1 MAQVFISYSRK
12 DRELAQKIAEGLTAD
27 GMTIWW
33 DRDIASGE
41 RWDKIIKRELDLAG
55 AVVVL
60 WTPNSVETDA
70 TISSEWV
77 ANEAAEARRREILVP
92 VLLAG
97 GAPPF
102 EFQRIQALDLN
113 AWNGDRD
120 ANGWR
125 VLSERIRAVAGLP
138 MADADTVEVSRPPPP
153 PKREEP
159 KPVPPPLVNL
169 PPPPP
174 PPPVFQA
181 TGTAVLRLRRLNRIN
196 SLLRRFAVLID
207 GEKVGEIGNDE
218 VAEFEVAPG
227 PHAVQLRV
235 DFYRSESVEAVF
247 QPGQA
252 VDFTCAAVQM
262 TDLKGLVQP
271 FQLAR
276 GADL

>member
-12 DRELAQKIAEGLTAD
+12 DRDLAQRIADGLAAD
-27 GMTIWW
+27 GMTVWW

-41 RWDKIIKRELDLAG
+41 RWDKIIKRELDAAG

-77 ANEAAEARRREILVP
+77 ANEAADARRREVLVP
-92 VLLAG
+92 VLMAG

-113 AWNGDRD
+113 AWDGDRD

-125 VLSERIRAVAGLP
+125 VLSERVRAVAGLP
-138 MADADTVEVSRPPPP
+138 MAGADTVEVAIAPPPP
-153 PKREEP
+153 QREQP
-159 KPVPPPLVNL
+159 RPVPPPVVNL

-174 PPPVFQA
+174 PAFQS
-181 TGTAVLRLRRLNRIN
+181 TGAAVLRLRRLNRIN

-218 VAEFEVAPG
+218 AVEFEIGPG

-235 DFYRSESVEAVF
+235 DFYKSESVEAVF
-247 QPGQA
+247 QPGQV

-262 TDLKGLVQP
+262 TNLKGLVQQL
-271 FQLAR
+271 QLAR
-276 GADL
+276 GTEL